1 VDGSAYP
8 TAKPARP
15 EMTRSSLPRYFTKR
29 HALECHFSAASPYDQ
44 GMREL
49 GAKVVVVTG
58 ASSGV
63 GRVTAERL
71 AARGVRVI
79 LAGRNV
85 EAHVALVDELRKAGG
100 DAEHVPL
107 DLNDLG
113 SVRSCAQKLT
123 ERQPYIDVLINNAGV
138 AGRRDLTKQ
147 GFEAAFGVNHLG
159 HFLLTQLLLPRLLAT
174 EGARVVNVSSKAHYG
189 ARGVDFDSVRR
200 SATLLS
206 AFACYEVSKLC
217 NVLHAAE
224 LARRYGSQGLHS
236 YALHPG
242 VLATGVWRHVPQ
254 PARGLMKLFM
264 KPEREGAE
272 TSLLCAVG
280 EQVAEQNGRYYDD
293 CREVAPSKLAQDRE
307 LAAELW
313 RRSEAWVAS

>member
-1 VDGSAYP
+1 
-8 TAKPARP
+8 
-15 EMTRSSLPRYFTKR
+15 
-29 HALECHFSAASPYDQ
+29 
-44 GMREL
+44 MREL
-49 GAKVVVVTG
+49 GGKVVVVTG
-58 ASSGV
+58 ASSGI
-63 GRVTAERL
+63 GRVTVERL
-71 AARGVRVI
+71 AARGARVI
-79 LAGRNV
+79 LAGRNAQTH
-85 EAHVALVDELRKAGG
+85 EAVVRELRQAGG
-100 DAEHVPL
+100 DAEHVSL

-113 SVRSCAQKLT
+113 SVRACAQQLT

-159 HFLLTQLLLPRLLAT
+159 HFLLTQLLLHRLLAT

-189 ARGVDFDSVRR
+189 AAGVDFDALRR
-200 SATLLS
+200 PATLLS

-224 LARRYGSQGLHS
+224 LARRYGSQGLRC

-254 PARGLMKLFM
+254 PARALMKLFM
-264 KPEREGAE
+264 KPEREGAA
-272 TSLLCAVG
+272 TTLHCAVG
-280 EQVAEQNGRYYDD
+280 SQVAEQNGCYYDD
-293 CREVAPSKLAQDRE
+293 CREVAPSALAQDRE

-313 RRSEAWVAS
+313 RRSEAWLAS